1 MKFLVLLAL
10 VAVAFAAPQPKKIF
24 HENFDDFMELIGQEA
39 GDELEDIID
48 RYFEFEEFRKTI
60 DYIKTANFKDLVY
73 EMESLPEFKAVL
85 DYLDGHSIDVYYF
98 IDQINT
104 MLEYD
109 FDEKKTRQ
117 AVSGSD
123 FSSYIKDSIAAF
135 PKEQLAALYEQ
146 KLAEDEDF
154 KAAIEGLQSDEWNEV
169 YSALWASEQFLAE
182 VNTLAENGI
191 DVSLVI
197 EQMVAVFGQ
206 N

>member
-1 MKFLVLLAL
+1 M
-10 VAVAFAAPQPKKIF
+10 
-24 HENFDDFMELIGQEA
+24 
-39 GDELEDIID
+39 
-48 RYFEFEEFRKTI
+48 
-60 DYIKTANFKDLVY
+60 
-73 EMESLPEFKAVL
+73 
-85 DYLDGHSIDVYYF
+85 
-98 IDQINT
+98 
-104 MLEYD
+104 
-109 FDEKKTRQ
+109 
-117 AVSGSD
+117 SGSD